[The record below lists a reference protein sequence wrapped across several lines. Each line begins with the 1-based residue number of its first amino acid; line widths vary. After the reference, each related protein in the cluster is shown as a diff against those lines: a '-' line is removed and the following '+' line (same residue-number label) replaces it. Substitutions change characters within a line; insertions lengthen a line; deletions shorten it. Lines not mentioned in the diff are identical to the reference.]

1 MLLKEWLAINSF
13 CFKTLYGAQ
22 GRNRTTDTVIFSHV
36 LYQLSYLGVA
46 GVLRGPGV
54 IVERRSDCPAAV
66 AANRGSGLKLTS
78 VNGWLF
84 ACCNLRASN
93 CVLQIA
99 CFKKSWLGKFEPDD
113 KWIFRLKAARIRLC
127 ALASEA
133 INTRRSHRPTR

>member
-1 MLLKEWLAINSF
+1 MSTVGAGSIPAPETRGSRVICYICAPCVPLIENCEDTWNRSEVLTALLSYIYN
-13 CFKTLYGAQ
+13 GAQ

-54 IVERRSDCPAAV
+54 IEGRRFDCPAAV

-84 ACCNLRASN
+84 ACFNLRASKE
-93 CVLQIA
+93 LAWQI
-99 CFKKSWLGKFEPDD
+99 
-113 KWIFRLKAARIRLC
+113 
-127 ALASEA
+127 
-133 INTRRSHRPTR
+133 